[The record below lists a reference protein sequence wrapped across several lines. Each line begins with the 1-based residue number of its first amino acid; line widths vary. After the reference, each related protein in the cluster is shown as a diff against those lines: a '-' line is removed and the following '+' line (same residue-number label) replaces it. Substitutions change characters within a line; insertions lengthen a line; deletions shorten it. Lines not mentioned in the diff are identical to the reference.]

1 MFPFDQPVAAFAG
14 LAVIAIC
21 YVVFGITGFGASLMT
36 VPILSHFYP
45 VPFVLALACI
55 LDLSSSVL
63 LGWRRRRQAD
73 KAELTWVLPF
83 SLVGAVAGV
92 TLLVNL
98 PRTVIVIAIGLFIAV
113 YGVYG
118 LVAPAITRR
127 VSRRW
132 APLAGFMGGATG
144 TMFGMGGPPVA
155 IYITRRILDKDRL
168 MATLS
173 LGVGFNLLIRF
184 GVFAV
189 AGLLMQ
195 KELVP
200 GLLLFA
206 PAAFLGVRCGS
217 RLHLSMPTARLLRIV
232 YVLLI
237 CSGLS
242 LVLRNAVFAQS

>member
-14 LAVIAIC
+14 LAVIAVC

-36 VPILSHFYP
+36 VPILSHLYP

-63 LGWRRRRQAD
+63 LGWRRRKEAD
-73 KAELTWVLPF
+73 KSELTWVLPF
-83 SLVGAVAGV
+83 SLVGAAAGV

-98 PRTVIVIAIGLFIAV
+98 PRTAIVIAIGLFIV
-113 YGVYG
+113 SYGIYS
-118 LVAPAITRR
+118 LVAPTQKRQ
-127 VSRRW
+127 VSRAW

-155 IYITRRILDKDRL
+155 IYITRRILDKERL

-173 LGVGFNLLIRF
+173 FGVGFNLLIRF
-184 GVFAV
+184 FVFAA

-200 GLLLFA
+200 ALLLFA
-206 PAAFLGVRCGS
+206 PAAFIGVRFGS
-217 RLHLSMPTARLLRIV
+217 RLHLSMPTANLLKIV
-232 YVLLI
+232 YVVLI
-237 CSGLS
+237 CSGIS
-242 LVLRNAVFAQS
+242 LVVRNAVFAH

>member
-1 MFPFDQPVAAFAG
+1 MFPFDQPIAALAG
-14 LAVIAIC
+14 FTAIAVC

-55 LDLSSSVL
+55 LDLSSSAL
-63 LGWRRRRQAD
+63 LGWRRRKEAD

-83 SLVGAVAGV
+83 SLVGAAAGV

-98 PRTVIVIAIGLFIAV
+98 PRTAIVVAIGLFIVA
-113 YGVYG
+113 YGIYG
-118 LVAPAITRR
+118 LFASAPTRQ
-127 VSRRW
+127 VSRGW

-155 IYITRRILDKDRL
+155 IYITRRIVDKQRL

-173 LGVGFNLLIRF
+173 FGVGFNLLIRF

-189 AGLLMQ
+189 AGVLAQ
-195 KELVP
+195 WELIP

-206 PAAFLGVRCGS
+206 PAAFLGVRIGS
-217 RLHLSMPTARLLRIV
+217 RLHLSMPTAKLLRVV
-232 YVLLI
+232 YVVLI
-237 CSGLS
+237 ASGIS
-242 LVLRNAVFAQS
+242 LVARNALFAH

>member
-1 MFPFDQPVAAFAG
+1 MFPFDQPLAALLG
-14 LAVIAIC
+14 LAVIAVC

-73 KAELTWVLPF
+73 RAELARVLPF

-98 PRTVIVIAIGLFIAV
+98 PRAAVVIAIGLFITL
-113 YGVYG
+113 YGAYG
-118 LVAPAITRR
+118 LVAPAPSRR
-127 VSRRW
+127 VSAHW

-144 TMFGMGGPPVA
+144 TLFGMGGPPVA

-184 GVFAV
+184 GVFAA
-189 AGLLMQ
+189 AGVLMQ
-195 KELVP
+195 KELIP
-200 GLLLFA
+200 GLLMFA
-206 PAAFLGVRCGS
+206 PAAFLGVKLGS
-217 RLHLSMPTARLLRIV
+217 RLHLSMPTARLLKIV
-232 YVLLI
+232 YVMLI
-237 CSGLS
+237 CSGIS
-242 LVLRNAVFAQS
+242 LVVRNAVFAS

>member
-1 MFPFDQPVAAFAG
+1 MFPFDQPVAALAG
-14 LAVIAIC
+14 LVVIAVC
-21 YVVFGITGFGASLMT
+21 YIVFGITGFGASLMT

-63 LGWRRRRQAD
+63 LGWRRRREAD
-73 KAELTWVLPF
+73 KSELTWVLPF
-83 SLVGAVAGV
+83 SLVGAAAGV

-98 PRTVIVIAIGLFIAV
+98 PRTAIVIAIGLLIVA
-113 YGVYG
+113 YG
-118 LVAPAITRR
+118 LYGLLAPAPSRQ
-127 VSRRW
+127 VSRGW

-155 IYITRRILDKDRL
+155 IYITRRIIDKERL

-173 LGVGFNLLIRF
+173 VGVGFNLLIRF

-189 AGLLMQ
+189 AGLLLQ
-195 KELVP
+195 KELIP

-206 PAAFLGVRCGS
+206 PAAFIGVRIGS

-232 YVLLI
+232 YVVLI
-237 CSGLS
+237 GAGIS
-242 LVLRNAVFAQS
+242 LVVRNAAFAQ

>member
-1 MFPFDQPVAAFAG
+1 MFPFDQPFAAFAG
-14 LAVIAIC
+14 LAIVTVC
-21 YVVFGITGFGASLMT
+21 YIVFGITGFGASLMS

-63 LGWRRRRQAD
+63 LGWRRRKAAD
-73 KAELTWVLPF
+73 KSELTWVLPF
-83 SLVGAVAGV
+83 SLIGAAAGV

-98 PRTVIVIAIGLFIAV
+98 PRTAIVIAIGLFIVV
-113 YGVYG
+113 YGIYG
-118 LVAPAITRR
+118 LASRGPKPQ

-173 LGVGFNLLIRF
+173 FGVGFNLLIRF

-189 AGLLMQ
+189 AGVLAQ
-195 KELVP
+195 KELIP

-206 PAAFLGVRCGS
+206 PAAFMGVRIGS
-217 RLHLSMPTARLLRIV
+217 RLHLSMPTANLLRIV

-237 CSGLS
+237 CSGTS
-242 LVLRNAVFAQS
+242 LVVRNAAFAH

>member
-1 MFPFDQPVAAFAG
+1 LFPFDQPVAAVAG
-14 LAVIAIC
+14 LVVIAAC

-55 LDLSSSVL
+55 LDLGSSVL

-73 KAELTWVLPF
+73 TSELAWVLPF
-83 SLVGAVAGV
+83 SLVGAAAGV

-98 PRTVIVIAIGLFIAV
+98 PRTAIVIAIGLFIVV

-118 LVAPAITRR
+118 LAAPAPKRR
-127 VSRRW
+127 VSKGW

-155 IYITRRILDKDRL
+155 IYITRRVMDKERL

-173 LGVGFNLLIRF
+173 FGVGFNLLIRF

-189 AGLLMQ
+189 AGLLLQ
-195 KELVP
+195 KELIP

-206 PAAFLGVRCGS
+206 PAAFLGVRFGS
-217 RLHLSMPTARLLRIV
+217 RLHLTMPTASLLKIV
-232 YVLLI
+232 YALLI

-242 LVLRNAVFAQS
+242 LVVRNAVFAS

>member
-1 MFPFDQPVAAFAG
+1 LFPFDQPVAAIAG
-14 LAVIAIC
+14 LVAIAVC

-73 KAELTWVLPF
+73 RAELVRVLPF

-98 PRTVIVIAIGLFIAV
+98 PRAAVVIAIGLFIV
-113 YGVYG
+113 LYGMYG
-118 LVAPAITRR
+118 LVARPPTRQ

-144 TMFGMGGPPVA
+144 TLFGMGGPPVA
-155 IYITRRILDKDRL
+155 IYITRRILDKERL

-184 GVFAV
+184 GVFAA
-189 AGLLMQ
+189 AGLLFQ
-195 KELVP
+195 KELIP

-206 PAAFLGVRCGS
+206 PAAFLGVQLGS
-217 RLHLSMPTARLLRIV
+217 RLHLTMPTPTLLKIV
-232 YVLLI
+232 YVMLI
-237 CSGLS
+237 GSGIS
-242 LVLRNAVFAQS
+242 LVVRNAVFA

>member
-1 MFPFDQPVAAFAG
+1 VRVFPFDQPVAAMAGFAAI
-14 LAVIAIC
+14 AVC

-63 LGWRRRRQAD
+63 RGWRRRHQAD
-73 KAELTWVLPF
+73 KSELVRVLPF
-83 SLVGAVAGV
+83 SLLGAVAGV

-98 PRTVIVIAIGLFIAV
+98 PRTVIVIAIGLFIV
-113 YGVYG
+113 IYG
-118 LVAPAITRR
+118 LYGLIAPEQKRP
-127 VSRRW
+127 VSRYW
-132 APLAGFMGGATG
+132 APLAGFMGGTTG

-155 IYITRRILDKDRL
+155 IYITRRIMDKERL
-168 MATLS
+168 LATLS
-173 LGVGFNLLIRF
+173 VGVGFNLLIRF

-189 AGLLMQ
+189 AGVFMQ

-206 PAAFLGVRCGS
+206 PAAFLGVRFGS

-242 LVLRNAVFAQS
+242 LAARNAVFA